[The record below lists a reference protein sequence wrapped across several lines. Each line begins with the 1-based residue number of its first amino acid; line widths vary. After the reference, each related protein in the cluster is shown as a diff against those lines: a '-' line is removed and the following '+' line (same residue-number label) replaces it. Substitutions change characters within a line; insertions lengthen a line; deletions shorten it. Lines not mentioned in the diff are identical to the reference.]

1 MKDFASKKAK
11 YFCEYAD
18 SISDKFKK
26 LRYGISAC
34 CHREDFDLVFMR
46 YELAT
51 WQSSLDYSTLSQLKT
66 RLRKWLPI
74 NFDDN
79 KYCHVNINIIDSAAA
94 AFKIEPATDI
104 WIIHHDLPFIPNVTT
119 TDLTRKEIQ
128 GTVEYPN
135 DTTVKIT
142 FSSPVAGWAYLS

>member
-1 MKDFASKKAK
+1 MKDFASKDSK
-11 YFCEYAD
+11 YFCNYAD
-18 SISDKFKK
+18 AISDKFKK
-26 LRYGISAC
+26 LRYGISPC
-34 CHREDFDLVFMR
+34 CNKEDFDLTFMR

-51 WQSSLDYSTLSQLKT
+51 WQTSLDYSTMSQIKT

-74 NFDDN
+74 NLDDN
-79 KYCHVNINIIDSAAA
+79 NLCSVNINITESAGA
-94 AFKIEPATDI
+94 AFKIDPAVDV
-104 WIIHHDLPFIPNVTT
+104 WIVHHTLPFVPNVTT

-142 FSSPVAGWAYLS
+142 FSSPVAGWVYLS